1 MTNTAV
7 ILGCGASGL
16 AAAEYLKRQG
26 WSLSVADT
34 REAPGGL
41 ARLRQIDESARF
53 TGGSIPVSL
62 LEGAGLV
69 VMSPGLSP
77 DHSEAAPLVAKAR
90 ERGIPVVGEIELFAR
105 ELARLRSERGYAPR
119 VIGITGTN
127 GKTTTTTLVGLM
139 MSASGV
145 KTHVAGNIGPNAV
158 TELLK
163 CEDAGELPEC
173 WVLELSSFQ
182 LETTHTLCCDCAAF
196 LNLTQDHID
205 WHGSLELYGRA
216 KQRIFSKSTIR
227 VLNRDDAATMA
238 AAADAM
244 TESFGESEPAAPGEW
259 GLARR
264 DGMLWLSRIARKA
277 AEAGKGRIFREP
289 EPQLELL
296 MPEDALKIR
305 GRHNAM
311 NALAALALTLAAG
324 GSLAASLNVLTTYR
338 GEAHRVQSVLK
349 VRGREFIDDSKGTN
363 VGATVAALLGLGR
376 AGTRSSII
384 LGGDAKGQN
393 FDPIV
398 AALGQYA
405 SHVVL
410 IGRDAPMIAAALD
423 EAGIAYEQCG
433 TDFEKAVDLA
443 YRAAREGEAV
453 LLSPACASWDMF
465 SSYAERSAR
474 FVERARQIAAKE
486 GGE

>member
-1 MTNTAV
+1 MKKTAL

-26 WSLSVADT
+26 WSLAVADT
-34 REAPGGL
+34 RSAPGGL
-41 ARLRQIDESARF
+41 ARLRQIDEAARF
-53 TGGSIPVSL
+53 TGGGIPVSL
-62 LEGAGLV
+62 LDDAGLV

-77 DHSEAAPLVAKAR
+77 DHSEAAPLVARAR
-90 ERGIPVVGEIELFAR
+90 KEGIPVIGEIELFAR
-105 ELARLRSERGYAPR
+105 ELARLKAECGYAPK

-182 LETTHTLCCDCAAF
+182 LETTATLHCECAAF

-205 WHGSLELYGRA
+205 WHGSLELYGKA
-216 KQRIFSKSTIR
+216 KQRIFSENTVR
-227 VLNRDDAATMA
+227 VLNRDDAATLSA
-238 AAADAM
+238 AVPAL
-244 TESFGESEPAAPGEW
+244 TESFGESEPSAPGEW
-259 GLARR
+259 GLASR
-264 DGMLWLSRIARKA
+264 DGMLWLSRIARVA
-277 AEAGKGRIFREP
+277 PSAGKGRIFREP

-296 MPEDALKIR
+296 MPEDALRIR

-324 GSLAASLNVLTTYR
+324 GSLAAALNVLSTYR
-338 GEAHRVQSVLK
+338 GEAHRVQSVLTVK
-349 VRGREFIDDSKGTN
+349 GREFIDDSKGTN

-398 AALGQYA
+398 QALGQYA

-410 IGRDAPMIAAALD
+410 IGRDAPVIAAALD
-423 EAGIAYEQCG
+423 AAGIAYEQCG
-433 TDFEKAVDLA
+433 TDFEKAVDRA
-443 YRAAREGEAV
+443 YEAAREGEAV

-465 SSYAERSAR
+465 TSYAERSAR
-474 FVERARQIAAKE
+474 FIERARQIAERDGSA
-486 GGE
+486 